1 MRRLFLLLAAVLALS
16 AGVARRRV
24 IQVLSRR
31 TKNNPVLIGEPGV
44 GKTAIV
50 EGLATRIVKGDVPTN
65 LQCRVFSLDLGA
77 LIAGAS
83 HRGEFEERLKAVLK
97 EVQDSA
103 GSIIL
108 FIDEMHMIL
117 GAGATRSD
125 RRTRPGAKDE
135 PGAGRRGWQPAAS
148 RLHDQVIDTR
158 PRSHTDCLFVCF
170 PFPLTQRLDGRR
182 QPAEADA
189 GPRRAALHR
198 RDHARGVQ
206 KGQRMQHANR
216 AGNSWARSSACAVE
230 CARVH

>member
-1 MRRLFLLLAAVLALS
+1 MAAIADVECRPSVFARPCPAAVP
-16 AGVARRRV
+16 RRRV

-125 RRTRPGAKDE
+125 TDALGRGAKDG
-135 PGAGRRGWQPAAS
+135 PSRCSPQPPSLTAS
-148 RLHDQVIDTR
+148 
-158 PRSHTDCLFVCF
+158 SHRHSGPSLTLSVLFVRF
-170 PFPLTQRLDGRR
+170 SLPLTQRLDGRR

-216 AGNSWARSSACAVE
+216 AGNS
-230 CARVH
+230 